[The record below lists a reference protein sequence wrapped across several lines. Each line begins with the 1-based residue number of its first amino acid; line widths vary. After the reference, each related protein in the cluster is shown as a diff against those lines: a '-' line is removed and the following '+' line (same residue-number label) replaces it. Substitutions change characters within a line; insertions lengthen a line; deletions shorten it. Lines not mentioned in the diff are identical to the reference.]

1 MEPVKQKLDFSA
13 EELESDPVRVFLR
26 VKPSQGPSCLQ
37 LGTGSVVEAA
47 APKDSVSYKTE
58 ARLGCRADHRFTFST
73 VFAPE
78 TSQKNVFD
86 ETALPAL
93 WRFIRGEQAIVF
105 TYGVTNS
112 GKTFT
117 MQGSSRDPGI
127 LPRSFDVLYNT
138 IGSQLAEPTQ
148 VLKPVKYAG
157 AESCDA
163 ATEIAAF
170 ENLVSRVNEIPDLS
184 VLRAASSASHSTLH
198 SSTESF
204 TSLLDRATRDATT
217 LSIDSTDE
225 PAAYTVWMSYT
236 EIYNGAVFDLLEQP
250 MVNKRN
256 KINPLKR
263 KHLTV
268 GRDRHGNTYV
278 RNLKRIYIRNSDDA
292 IKVLMVVE
300 ADAKYVAVG
309 AGFCGSER
317 KKKNDDKSWD
327 IHGRE

>member
-170 ENLVSRVNEIPDLS
+170 ENVKFAFFSPNFPPELSFAARFSRERNSRPI
-184 VLRAASSASHSTLH
+184 RASSCKLGQ
-198 SSTESF
+198 SF
-204 TSLLDRATRDATT
+204 DTSFFYGKLQY
-217 LSIDSTDE
+217 E
-225 PAAYTVWMSYT
+225 
-236 EIYNGAVFDLLEQP
+236 
-250 MVNKRN
+250 
-256 KINPLKR
+256 
-263 KHLTV
+263 
-268 GRDRHGNTYV
+268 
-278 RNLKRIYIRNSDDA
+278 
-292 IKVLMVVE
+292 
-300 ADAKYVAVG
+300 
-309 AGFCGSER
+309 
-317 KKKNDDKSWD
+317 
-327 IHGRE
+327 